1 MHWSIITGGMI
12 SIFRNMPFKNH
23 VPVFIMMGLSFI
35 SNVQAQYSETDT
47 MQDFPQPVRPS
58 KMVVIVALSILFTI
72 SFILLV
78 YIRFCRTTPLEL
90 INRRNLHSPN
100 FQALTQSRSRSS
112 GIDKKVIEALP
123 FFMFSSLK
131 GSKQGLDCTVC
142 LSQFED
148 TEILRLL
155 PKCKHA
161 FHMNC
166 IDKWFESH
174 ATCPLCRNNID
185 PLDIKNF
192 NYSISSRSL
201 RVPSNLTE
209 DTNLEIFVHREP
221 SHQGSSSSSRFNIG
235 SRFWNLSSSS
245 RKKLL
250 VDQEVSGTNGTH
262 VHKFYHKIVVSDV
275 VRRSRWSD
283 LNSSD
288 MLSLKSE
295 MIHHVST
302 GRFSPSNEFFCG
314 NSSLSSIFNADE
326 SSLTLLNTAEK
337 RSMSDIAHV
346 PRFIERC
353 EQNRM
358 EPGEASSGNKEREER
373 MRRVWL
379 AISQRTVQWFAGQER
394 NSTDL
399 ELKHLAPNV

>member
-1 MHWSIITGGMI
+1 M
-12 SIFRNMPFKNH
+12 NMPFKNH
-23 VPVFIMMGLSFI
+23 LLVFIMTVLFFI
-35 SNVQAQYSETDT
+35 SNVQAQNNDTDS
-47 MQDFPQPVRPS
+47 MQDLPQPVHPS
-58 KMVVIVALSILFTI
+58 KMVVVVALSILFTV
-72 SFILLV
+72 SFLLLV
-78 YIRFCRTTPLEL
+78 YIRFRRSIPLEL
-90 INRRNLHSPN
+90 SNRRSPDSPN
-100 FQALTQSRSRSS
+100 FQAQTQSRSRHS

-131 GSKQGLDCTVC
+131 GSKQGLECTVC

-166 IDKWFESH
+166 IDKWLESH
-174 ATCPLCRNNID
+174 STCPLCRNNID

-192 NYSISSRSL
+192 TYSISSRSL

-221 SHQGSSSSSRFNIG
+221 SSHQGSSSSSRFNIG
-235 SRFWNLSSSS
+235 SRFWNLGWSNK
-245 RKKLL
+245 KKLL
-250 VDQEVSGTNGTH
+250 VEQEVCGTNGTH

-295 MIHHVST
+295 MIHHVSI

-314 NSSLSSIFNADE
+314 NPSLSSIFNEDE
-326 SSLTLLNTAEK
+326 SSFTLLNIAQK

-346 PRFIERC
+346 PRLIDIC
-353 EQNRM
+353 KQNRM
-358 EPGEASSGNKEREER
+358 EPGEASSGNNEREER
-373 MRRVWL
+373 MRRIWL
-379 AISQRTVQWFAGQER
+379 TIAQRTVQWFAGQER

-399 ELKHLAPNV
+399 EIKHLASDV

>member
-1 MHWSIITGGMI
+1 M
-12 SIFRNMPFKNH
+12 NMPFKNH
-23 VPVFIMMGLSFI
+23 SPVFIIMVLSFI
-35 SNVQAQYSETDT
+35 SNVQAQNDDTDT
-47 MQDFPQPVRPS
+47 VQDFPEPVHPS
-58 KMVVIVALSILFTI
+58 KMVVVVALSILFTI
-72 SFILLV
+72 SFLLLV
-78 YIRFCRTTPLEL
+78 YIRFRRSIPLEL
-90 INRRNLHSPN
+90 TRRSHDSPD
-100 FQALTQSRSRSS
+100 FQAQARSRSRSS
-112 GIDKKVIEALP
+112 GIDRKVIEALP

-131 GSKQGLDCTVC
+131 GSKQGLECTVC

-174 ATCPLCRNNID
+174 STCPLCRNNID

-192 NYSISSRSL
+192 TYSISSRSL

-209 DTNLEIFVHREP
+209 DTNVEIFVHREP
-221 SHQGSSSSSRFNIG
+221 SSHQGSSSSSSRFNIG
-235 SRFWNLSSSS
+235 NRFWNLGWSNK
-245 RKKLL
+245 KKLL
-250 VDQEVSGTNGTH
+250 VDQEVCGTNGTP
-262 VHKFYHKIVVSDV
+262 VHKFYHKIVVSDA

-295 MIHHVST
+295 MIHHASI

-314 NSSLSSIFNADE
+314 NSSLSSVFNEDE
-326 SSLTLLNTAEK
+326 SSITLLNTAEK

-346 PRFIERC
+346 PRFKEIC
-353 EQNRM
+353 KQNSM
-358 EPGEASSGNKEREER
+358 EAGEASSGNNEREER
-373 MRRVWL
+373 MRRIWL
-379 AISQRTVQWFAGQER
+379 AIAQRTVQWFAGQER

-399 ELKHLAPNV
+399 EIKHLASDV